1 MPFSN
6 WGTYTDLLDK
16 LAAAESNWSDTTD
29 FAGFDEQVRKNCS
42 DLADRYGALRA
53 ELIES
58 GDYDDRDLLFQHVRI
73 AALARSAETAGMGPD
88 WAGYWISKDLRNQS
102 VYAESR
108 FAAPGGWAAV
118 AAEDGD
124 DGDGD
129 VEQPDLTQ
137 QHYDPDTK
145 RWRRLNATDNQFE
158 YYADDGVWERYSNNT
173 WQRFHATVQTW
184 LPYDARSG
192 LWWYADQW
200 RAGDAVGG
208 ADKPADKPAD
218 QPVEKESDVAEI
230 DFAALAEEAVNET
243 IAELQDDS
251 DPWTPEELAEI
262 IAAVRQNL
270 ETAGEQ

>member
-16 LAAAESNWSDTTD
+16 LGAAESNWSDATD
-29 FAGFDEQVRKNCS
+29 FTGFDEQVRKNCA
-42 DLADRYGALRA
+42 DLLDRYGALRA
-53 ELIES
+53 EMVES
-58 GDYDDRDLLFQHVRI
+58 GDYEDRDLLFQHVRI
-73 AALARSAETAGMGPD
+73 AALARSAESAGMGPD
-88 WAGYWISKDLRNQS
+88 WAGYWISRDLRNQS

-108 FAAPGGWAAV
+108 FAPPGGWAAV
-118 AAEDGD
+118 AAEDRD
-124 DGDGD
+124 A
-129 VEQPDLTQ
+129 EQPDLTE

-145 RWRRLNATDNQFE
+145 RWRRLNATDNEFE
-158 YYADDGVWERYSNNT
+158 YYADDGVWERYTNDT
-173 WQRFHATVQTW
+173 WHRFHTGIRTW
-184 LPYDARSG
+184 LPYDAPTG

-200 RAGDAVGG
+200 RAGDAVAG
-208 ADKPADKPAD
+208 ADE
-218 QPVEKESDVAEI
+218 PVDRPVGKESDVAEI

-262 IAAVRQNL
+262 VAAVRQNL